1 MRLGVVFPQTEI
13 GSDPSVI
20 RDYAQAA
27 ESAGYDHL
35 LVFDHVLGGKLE
47 RFDKLGRRPPYTE
60 RAPSTRSSFC
70 SATSAPALSA
80 SSWSPASSSCPSAR
94 LRWWPSRPRR
104 WTSSPAGACDS
115 AWASA
120 GIMSST
126 RP

>member
-13 GSDPSVI
+13 GSDPAVI

-47 RFDKLGRRPPYTE
+47 PSTSSVAARPTPT

-70 SATSAPALSA
+70 SFLE
-80 SSWSPASSSCPSAR
+80 
-94 LRWWPSRPRR
+94 RR
-104 WTSSPAGACDS
+104 VAEL
-115 AWASA
+115 
-120 GIMSST
+120 GIQLDGLGHLADVERVGFAFRKRS
-126 RP
+126 